1 MKATSFTAAALVALL
16 VGVSSVFAQT
26 ALTPDAICESAV
38 PASDPASRSFTQAE
52 QVLQPGVDYRAI
64 FCTGAG
70 AVYVDLLEDYA
81 PITVNNFVFLAEQG
95 YYNNTTFHR
104 VIDQFMAQGGDP
116 LGTGTGGPG
125 YAFEDEF
132 LPFLNFDVPGL
143 LAMANAGPNTNGSQF
158 FITTV
163 PTPHLNQRHSIFGIV
178 LTGQDAVS
186 RLRLRD
192 PQSDPNPG
200 TALNT
205 VVIITDPNTVSADVP
220 QLDAAPREAAEAVV
234 AAIVEELAQPNVAA
248 VLTLDEEASGML
260 TAEALVAAAPES
272 VREAYR
278 AFLDENGFI
287 YRASI
292 AINNTS
298 CDLNAAPYMRIAYA
312 LDGYATP
319 ADAAAA
325 LNDGFLSELAAAQGY
340 TNSTTA
346 RGLTYPVYTQE
357 TSACERPAVQALT
370 YWKRGR
376 YVVTAVATYPADS
389 AAPAD
394 RWLSRLV
401 GPIFETY
408 FGDILIQEVR
418 Q

>member
-1 MKATSFTAAALVALL
+1 MKAVFLTAAALLSLL
-16 VGVSSVFAQT
+16 VGISSASAQT
-26 ALTPDAICESAV
+26 ARTPDSICESAV
-38 PASDPASRSFTQAE
+38 PAADPASRSFTQAE
-52 QVLQPGVDYRAI
+52 QVLEPGVDYRAI
-64 FCTGAG
+64 FCTGVG
-70 AVYVDLLEDYA
+70 AIYVDLLEDYA
-81 PITVNNFVFLAEQG
+81 PITVNNFVFLARQG

-116 LGTGTGGPG
+116 LGNGTGGPG

-178 LTGQDAVS
+178 LAGQENVEN
-186 RLRLRD
+186 LRLRD

-205 VVIITDPNTVSADVP
+205 VVIITDPSAVSADVP
-220 QLDAAPREAAEAVV
+220 ELSAAPREAAEAVV
-234 AAIVEELAQPNVAA
+234 AAIIDELAQPSVAT
-248 VLTLDEEASGML
+248 VLTLEEGTSGIL
-260 TAEALVAAAPES
+260 TADAVVAAAPEA
-272 VREAYR
+272 VRGAYR
-278 AFLDENGFI
+278 AFLEENNFA

-292 AINNTS
+292 AVNNTS

-312 LDGYATP
+312 LDGYAAP

-325 LNDGFLSELAAAQGY
+325 LSHGFLSELAMAQGY
-340 TNSTTA
+340 TNVSSARSLIYPIYTRETTM
-346 RGLTYPVYTQE
+346 
-357 TSACERPAVQALT
+357 CERPAVQALT

-376 YVVTAVATYPADS
+376 YVVTASVTYPADS

-394 RWLSRLV
+394 RWLTRLV
-401 GPIFETY
+401 GPIFENY
-408 FGDILIQEVR
+408 FGDVLIREVH

>member
-1 MKATSFTAAALVALL
+1 MKVTLFAAAMLLALL
-16 VGVSSVFAQT
+16 IGVSSVLAQT
-26 ALTPDAICESAV
+26 ALTPDGICESAV
-38 PASDPASRSFTQAE
+38 PAADPDSRSFTQAE
-52 QVLQPGVDYRAI
+52 QVLEPGVDYRAV
-64 FCTGAG
+64 FCTDAG
-70 AVYVDLLEDYA
+70 AVYIDLLEDYT

-132 LPFLNFDVPGL
+132 LPFLNFEVPGL

-178 LTGQDAVS
+178 LTGQDIVGS
-186 RLRLRD
+186 LRLRD

-205 VVIITDPNTVSADVP
+205 VVIVTDPSTVSADVP
-220 QLDAAPREAAEAVV
+220 ELSAAPRDAAEAVV
-234 AAIVEELAQPNVAA
+234 TAIIDELSQPNVAA
-248 VLTLDEEASGML
+248 VLNLEEGASGIL
-260 TAEALVAAAPES
+260 TADALVAAAPEA
-272 VREAYR
+272 VRSAYQG
-278 AFLDENGFI
+278 FLEQNSFT
-287 YRASI
+287 YRASV
-292 AINNTS
+292 AISNVS

-312 LDGYATP
+312 LDGFATP
-319 ADAAAA
+319 AAAAAA
-325 LNDGFLSELAAAQGY
+325 LSDGFLSELAAAQGY
-340 TNSTTA
+340 TNSATA
-346 RGLTYPVYTQE
+346 RGLAYPVYTQE
-357 TSACERPAVQALT
+357 TTVCDRPAVEALT

-376 YVVTAVATYPADS
+376 YVITAVATYPADS